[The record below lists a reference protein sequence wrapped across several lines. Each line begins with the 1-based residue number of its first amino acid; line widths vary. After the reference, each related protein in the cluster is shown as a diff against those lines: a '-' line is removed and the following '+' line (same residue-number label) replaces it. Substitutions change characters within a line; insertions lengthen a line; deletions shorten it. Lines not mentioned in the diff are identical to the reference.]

1 MTNSPI
7 RTPEQHAEAL
17 KRIDAW
23 MSRSDELTPAEQDSL
38 EVLAVL
44 VEKYEQQNDRIAP
57 PTPVEAIRFRMEQM
71 GYKQKDLAKQVGGA
85 SRASEIMAGKRGLTP
100 EMMRRLRDE
109 WGIPADSLL
118 GGTPP
123 TSPTPDPDKGPARVI
138 DAETC
143 RQMVRRRYF
152 PEFREW
158 KQAGK
163 GIAERVQRYFEEHA
177 GLLPAPAHLRQGK
190 GRKAKIN
197 PAAVEA
203 WQIHVAR
210 RAMEE
215 KAGLP
220 PFNKA
225 ALDAN
230 FLRWLAGLSAV
241 RDKGPRLACEA
252 LEEKGIA
259 VILEPRLNHT
269 HLDGAAL
276 LTPDGRP
283 VIGLTLR
290 HDRLDN
296 FWFTLFHELGHVLM
310 HLSPETPALVD
321 CNIDEKK
328 TEEIETEADRFAL
341 DTLIP
346 PVAWEHQVRHLQYA
360 EEIRAVARHLCIDP
374 SIIAGRLRREA
385 NEFRKHPTLVG
396 NRKLLPAFQIEPEE
410 WLK

>member
-1 MTNSPI
+1 MN
-7 RTPEQHAEAL
+7 
-17 KRIDAW
+17 
-23 MSRSDELTPAEQDSL
+23 
-38 EVLAVL
+38 
-44 VEKYEQQNDRIAP
+44 
-57 PTPVEAIRFRMEQM
+57 QM
-71 GYKQKDLAKQVGGA
+71 GYKQKDLAKLVGGA
-85 SRASEIMAGKRGLTP
+85 SRASEIMTGKRGLTA
-100 EMMRRLRDE
+100 EMMRRLHDE
-109 WGIPADSLL
+109 WAIPAESLL
-118 GGTPP
+118 GGHPAP
-123 TSPTPDPDKGPARVI
+123 TTPDPDKGPARVI
-138 DAETC
+138 DVETFK
-143 RQMVRRRYF
+143 QMVHRSYF
-152 PEFREW
+152 PEIREW

-163 GIAERVQRYFEEHA
+163 VFAERMQRYFKENA
-177 GLLPAPAHLRQGK
+177 GLLPAPARLRQGR

-215 KAGLP
+215 KSGLP

-225 ALDAN
+225 ALDGN
-230 FLRWLAGLSAV
+230 FPRWLAGLSAI
-241 RDKGPRLACEA
+241 RDKGPRLACVA

-276 LTPDGRP
+276 LTPAGRP

-321 CNIDEKK
+321 CDIDEKK
-328 TEEIETEADRFAL
+328 TGEIETVADRFAL
-341 DTLIP
+341 DALIP
-346 PVAWEHQVRHLQYA
+346 PDAWEHQVRHLQFA
-360 EEIRAVARHLCIDP
+360 EEIRAVARQLCIDP
-374 SIIAGRLRREA
+374 SVIAGRLRREA
-385 NEFRKHPTLVG
+385 NDYRKHPTLVG
-396 NRKLLPAFQIEPEE
+396 SRQVLAAFDINPKD

>member
-1 MTNSPI
+1 MIQVVTN
-7 RTPEQHAEAL
+7 PEQQAAAL
-17 KRIDAW
+17 ARIEQLASSADA
-23 MSRSDELTPAEQDSL
+23 SNPATKNEL
-38 EVLAVL
+38 EVLIAL
-44 VEKYEQQNDRIAP
+44 VRLYEQERYKVAP
-57 PTPVEAIRFRMEQM
+57 PTPVEAIRFRMEQT
-71 GYKQKDLAKQVGGA
+71 GKKQKDLAKLVGGA
-85 SRASEIMAGKRGLTP
+85 SRASEIMTGKRGLTP
-100 EMMRRLRDE
+100 EMMRRLHDE
-109 WGIPADSLL
+109 WKIPAESLL
-118 GGTPP
+118 GGTSP
-123 TSPTPDPDKGPARVI
+123 TPTTPDPDKGPARVV
-138 DAETC
+138 DLETFK
-143 RQMVRRRYF
+143 QMVSRRYF
-152 PEFREW
+152 PEIREW
-158 KQAGK
+158 KQACK
-163 GIAERVQRYFEEHA
+163 VFAERVQRYFKDNA
-177 GLLPAPAHLRQGK
+177 GLLPAPVRLRQGR

-215 KAGLP
+215 KSGLP

-225 ALDAN
+225 ALDET
-230 FLRWLAGLSAV
+230 FLRWLAGLSAI
-241 RDKGPRLACEA
+241 RDKGPRHACEA

-296 FWFTLFHELGHVLM
+296 FWFTLFHELGHVLD
-310 HLSPETPALVD
+310 HLSLETPALVD
-321 CNIDEKK
+321 CDIDEKK

-346 PVAWEHQVRHLQYA
+346 PAAWEQQVRHLQYA
-360 EEIRAVARHLCIDP
+360 EEIRAVARQLCIDP

-385 NEFRKHPTLVG
+385 NEYRKHPTLVG
-396 NRKLLPAFQIEPEE
+396 NKQLLPAFDIKPED

>member
-1 MTNSPI
+1 MIHVVTN
-7 RTPEQHAEAL
+7 PEQQAAAL
-17 KRIDAW
+17 ARIEQLASSADA
-23 MSRSDELTPAEQDSL
+23 SNPAEKNEL
-38 EVLAVL
+38 EVLIAL
-44 VEKYEQQNDRIAP
+44 VRLYEQERYKVAP

-71 GYKQKDLAKQVGGA
+71 GFKQKDLAKLVGGA

-100 EMMRRLRDE
+100 EMMRRLHDE
-109 WGIPADSLL
+109 WKIPAESLL
-118 GGTPP
+118 GGSPTP
-123 TSPTPDPDKGPARVI
+123 TTPDPDKGPARVI
-138 DAETC
+138 DVETAK
-143 RQMVRRRYF
+143 QMVRRRYF
-152 PEFREW
+152 PEIREW

-163 GIAERVQRYFEEHA
+163 VFAERVQRYFDEHA

-215 KAGLP
+215 KSGLP
-220 PFNKA
+220 PFKKA
-225 ALDAN
+225 ALDEN
-230 FLRWLAGLSAV
+230 FLRWLAGLSAIK
-241 RDKGPRLACEA
+241 DKGPRLACEA

-296 FWFTLFHELGHVLM
+296 FWFTLFHELGHVLK
-310 HLSPETPALVD
+310 HLSAETPALVD
-321 CNIDEKK
+321 CDIDEKK
-328 TEEIETEADRFAL
+328 TETIETEADRFAL

-346 PVAWEHQVRHLQYA
+346 PAAWEHQVSHLQYA
-360 EEIRAVARHLCIDP
+360 DDIRAVARQLCIDP

-396 NRKLLPAFQIEPEE
+396 NRQLLPAFEIKPED

>member
-1 MTNSPI
+1 MSQHPI

-23 MSRSDELTPAEQDSL
+23 MSRSDDLTSAEQDQL
-38 EVLAVL
+38 EVLALL
-44 VEKYEQQNDRIAP
+44 VEKYEQETHRIAL
-57 PTPVEAIRFRMEQM
+57 PTPVEAIQFRMDQM
-71 GYKQKDLAKQVGGA
+71 GYKQKDLAKLVGGP

-109 WGIPADSLL
+109 WGIPAESLL
-118 GGTPP
+118 G
-123 TSPTPDPDKGPARVI
+123 TSPTPTTPDPDKGPARVV
-138 DAETC
+138 DAETAK
-143 RQMVRRRYF
+143 QMVHRRYF
-152 PEFREW
+152 PEIREW

-163 GIAERVQRYFEEHA
+163 DLAARVQRYFKDHA
-177 GLLPAPAHLRQGK
+177 GLLPAPARLRQGK

-220 PFNKA
+220 PYDKA
-225 ALDAN
+225 ALDEN
-230 FLRWLAGLSAV
+230 FPRWLAGLSAFK
-241 RDKGPRLACEA
+241 DKGPRLAIEA

-259 VILEPRLNHT
+259 VVLEPRLNHT

-276 LTPDGRP
+276 LTPEGRP

-296 FWFTLFHELGHVLM
+296 FWFTLFHELGHVLK

-321 CNIDEKK
+321 CDIDEKK
-328 TEEIETEADRFAL
+328 TEEIETAADRFAL

-346 PVAWEHQVRHLQYA
+346 PDAWEHQVRHLQYA
-360 EEIRAVARHLCIDP
+360 DDIRAVARQLCIDP

-385 NEFRKHPTLVG
+385 NEYRKHPKLVG
-396 NRKLLPAFQIEPEE
+396 SKKLLPALQIEPEE
-410 WLK
+410 WLR